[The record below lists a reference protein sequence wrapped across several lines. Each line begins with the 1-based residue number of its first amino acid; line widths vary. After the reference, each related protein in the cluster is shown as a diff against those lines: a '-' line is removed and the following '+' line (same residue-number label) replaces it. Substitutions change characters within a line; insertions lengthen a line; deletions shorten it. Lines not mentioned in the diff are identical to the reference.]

1 MCCIAEAWGGTTM
14 VLFALARCWMQRRGG
29 SCRTRCGGTRP
40 SPHSRAFL
48 VSLVQSSSQ
57 TRCHAIIAAS
67 ITEAEPFRAGVQ
79 ESVGCERIGHLT
91 VMQALLHT
99 RRWHSRRVC
108 KPMRIVRQPAGR
120 PQRRRRQS
128 ASQQQQQ
135 ATTCLHDNILHALLS
150 LAQHPSPTGCPTRLL
165 RSTIWLTFSR
175 RYSSGCWGCNSGGGR
190 WQGREGRQ
198 GQGQRRQASSQG
210 TR

>member
-1 MCCIAEAWGGTTM
+1 M

-79 ESVGCERIGHLT
+79 ESVRCERIGHLT

-120 PQRRRRQS
+120 PQRGRRQS

-150 LAQHPSPTGCPTRLL
+150 LAQHPSLTGCPTRFHNLAYIQQAVQQWLL
-165 RSTIWLTFSR
+165 GVQQR
-175 RYSSGCWGCNSGGGR
+175 RRQVARAGR
-190 WQGREGRQ
+190 APRPRTAAASQQPRDKVSMAWSGRQ
-198 GQGQRRQASSQG
+198 SD
-210 TR
+210 